1 MASEINWK
9 NIMVCSVA
17 VTLVMVLIEFFLQ
30 PTSYVK
36 LDFLKNFS
44 KEMTNS
50 QYIAPQRLFVNC
62 WRVVRNSYVDET
74 LNNQDWTY
82 WRKKYFKQIKT
93 MDDANVAIN
102 SMLASLNDPYSKFLL
117 SNSFA
122 RQKMVIDSKISGVG
136 VLFDKTGD
144 DIVIN
149 HVFANTSAATENIQT
164 GDTIVGVNG
173 EETKNISM
181 EKLVEELNSGDEEK
195 VEITIK
201 RDNVLITKELT
212 KKDVFVSTMSYEITD
227 DNIGIIKL
235 SSVTGEKA
243 ISEFM
248 NILFK
253 IDSTKGVILDLRNNY
268 GGTIVNAILMANL
281 MMNDKEIIRIK
292 SRINREY
299 EIYTESEK
307 IFKEKP
313 IVILVNGKT
322 ASAAEIFAGTL
333 QTNLGA
339 IVIGENTFG
348 KNAIQQVLPM
358 HNRTGLI
365 ITTDKYILPDGRD
378 IHKVGL
384 TPDIV
389 LKNEKDKDIQ
399 LAEAKKLINE
409 VVKNKK

>member
-9 NIMVCSVA
+9 NIIVCSVA

-36 LDFLKNFS
+36 FDFLKNFS
-44 KEMTNS
+44 KEMINS

-74 LNNQDWTY
+74 LNNQDWAY
-82 WRKKYFKQIKT
+82 WRKRYFKQIKT

-149 HVFANTSAATENIQT
+149 HVFANTSAAMENIQT

-212 KKDVFVSTMSYEITD
+212 QKDVFVSTMSYEITD

-339 IVIGENTFG
+339 IVVGENTFG

-365 ITTDKYILPDGRD
+365 ITTDKYILPDGCD

-389 LKNEKDKDIQ
+389 LKNEKDKDVQ
-399 LAEAKKLINE
+399 LDEAKKLINE

>member
-399 LAEAKKLINE
+399 LAEAKKLISE

>member
-9 NIMVCSVA
+9 NIIVCSVA

-36 LDFLKNFS
+36 FDFLKNFS

-74 LNNQDWTY
+74 LNNQDWAY
-82 WRKKYFKQIKT
+82 WRKRYFKQIKT

-149 HVFANTSAATENIQT
+149 HVFANTSAAMENIQT

-339 IVIGENTFG
+339 IVVGENTFG

-399 LAEAKKLINE
+399 LDEAKKLINE